1 MCTCMHAVNF
11 CKLTFEHYIFL
22 EHSPNFKRIVIY
34 RRRESTLVAFSKNWL
49 TSIFCL
55 KTAYFFKL
63 RGWCV
68 GARFTGW
75 IVHRRQPEGGQGR
88 SVTGLAIFVHTPFYR
103 ARSLSLQDYFY
114 TGQSPDVLPGLTVF
128 ILASLQ
134 MCTIHMPLSAGGG
147 GGAGWWEGGCG
158 GEGWGCRRGKA
169 RVHRCC
175 WLWRLA
181 NGGGCMRRSVWLLQ
195 TCGPPTL
202 KSKRG
207 GQLVGAYLVASR
219 GLPSRSTAP
228 GSLSPPA
235 LHWFPRACTSHH
247 PSSWL
252 QFPVFA
258 SMRRPFFAFFLYS
271 CFIASR
277 CYSQEEMNFST
288 ASEISFSALSL
299 WWDMSGSVFPLS
311 AVTVFDDT
319 VPAPPVP
326 S

>member
-1 MCTCMHAVNF
+1 MYARR
-11 CKLTFEHYIFL
+11 KLLQIDIRTLHIFRTLTQFLSASLFTGAGNPLWWHSQRIGWHRSSALRRHIFL
-22 EHSPNFKRIVIY
+22 NCGVDVLVHVSQDELCTAGKLRAAKGEASRVWRFL
-34 RRRESTLVAFSKNWL
+34 STLLF
-49 TSIFCL
+49 
-55 KTAYFFKL
+55 TA
-63 RGWCV
+63 RG
-68 GARFTGW
+68 
-75 IVHRRQPEGGQGR
+75 
-88 SVTGLAIFVHTPFYR
+88 L
-103 ARSLSLQDYFY
+103 SLSAGLFLYWPVSGCAAWADCFY
-114 TGQSPDVLPGLTVF
+114 TGQSPDVHNPHA
-128 ILASLQ
+128 IK
-134 MCTIHMPLSAGGG
+134 CGGG

-311 AVTVFDDT
+311 AATVFDDT